1 MNRGVLLSGGSRRSK
16 LVTRAIMAR
25 DKISGAKDGVAFSY
39 FLVRIKTV
47 KAFGSCTE
55 NSVLVQ
61 KCVYVTDE

>member
-1 MNRGVLLSGGSRRSK
+1 
-16 LVTRAIMAR
+16 MAR
-25 DKISGAKDGVAFSY
+25 VKSSGAKDGVDFSY

-61 KCVYVTDE
+61 KCVYVADLY